1 MRIGIFG
8 GTFDPVHHGHLILA
22 EQCREQCCLDE
33 VWFIPAALPPHK
45 LDHSISP
52 AKFRTEMLELAI
64 SGNPRFRV
72 SRIELDRSGP
82 SYTVATLDQLHTD
95 EPANE
100 FFLLVGTDSLRDLP
114 TWREP
119 RRILEL
125 ATIVAVNRGSAN
137 VVDSDLARKTAE
149 NLGADPS
156 RVQWIQMPG
165 IEIAATDIRQRVAEG
180 RTIRYMVPRAVEMY
194 IREHRVY
201 ETGNFPHV
209 ATPKTL

>member
-22 EQCREQCCLDE
+22 EQCREQCRLDE
-33 VWFIPAALPPHK
+33 VWFVPAAMPPHK

-52 AKFRTEMLELAI
+52 AKSRTEMLELAI
-64 SGNPRFRV
+64 SGNPQFRV

-82 SYTVATLDQLHTD
+82 SYTVATLDQLRTD

-100 FFLLVGTDSLRDLP
+100 FFLLVGADSLRDLP

-125 ATIVAVNRGSAN
+125 ATIVAVNRGPAS
-137 VVDSDLARKTAE
+137 VVESDMARKTAE
-149 NLGADPS
+149 NLCADPS

-165 IEIAATDIRQRVAEG
+165 IEIAATDIRQRVAAG

-201 ETGNFPHV
+201 ETGDFPEA